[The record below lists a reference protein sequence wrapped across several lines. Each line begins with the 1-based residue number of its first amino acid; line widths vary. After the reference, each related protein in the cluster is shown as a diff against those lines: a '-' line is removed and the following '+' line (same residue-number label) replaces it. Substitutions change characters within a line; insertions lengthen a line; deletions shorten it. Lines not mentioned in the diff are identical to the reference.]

1 MSKIASKVINFS
13 VNSVAIE
20 DELNN
25 ISQEVKQELAEVAGF
40 SSSGPERVVGNYDWS
55 YKMDGSFDGAASQG
69 DATIWALIGSAG
81 VATAFDP
88 TGASNDADNPN
99 FDSTAAVLESYT
111 ISGSVGGA
119 VTYSATLQGASALV
133 ASRA

>member
-1 MSKIASKVINFS
+1 MGKLAAKVINFS

-20 DELNN
+20 DELTSITQNVT
-25 ISQEVKQELAEVAGF
+25 QEVPTVNGF
-40 SSSGPERVVGNYDWS
+40 SSTGPERVVGNYDWNYS
-55 YKMDGSFDGAASQG
+55 GNGSFDGAASQG

-99 FDSTAAVLESYT
+99 YDSTAAVLESYS
-111 ISGSVGGA
+111 ISGAVGGA
-119 VTYSATLQGASALV
+119 VSYTVSLQGASALT
-133 ASRA
+133 ATRA

>member
-119 VTYSATLQGASALV
+119 VTYSATLQ
-133 ASRA
+133 